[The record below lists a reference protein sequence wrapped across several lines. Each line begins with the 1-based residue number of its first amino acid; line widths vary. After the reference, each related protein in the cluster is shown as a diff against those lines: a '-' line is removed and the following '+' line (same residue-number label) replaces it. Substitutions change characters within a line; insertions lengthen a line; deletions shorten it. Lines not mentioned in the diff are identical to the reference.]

1 MSKEEVEY
9 RTLKTA
15 VGLEECLG
23 WVAIRD
29 EEVVGSRA
37 MQACHLR
44 HTECGLVELAVEDL
58 GQNE

>member
-1 MSKEEVEY
+1 MSKEVDEY
-9 RTLKTA
+9 RTLKTVA
-15 VGLEECLG
+15 DSEECLG

-58 GQNE
+58 GQDE